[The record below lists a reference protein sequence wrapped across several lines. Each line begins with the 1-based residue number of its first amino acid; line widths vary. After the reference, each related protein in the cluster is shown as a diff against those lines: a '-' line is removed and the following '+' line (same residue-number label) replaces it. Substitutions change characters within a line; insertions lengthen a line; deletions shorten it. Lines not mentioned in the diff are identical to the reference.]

1 MKKKTVLILVIVVIF
16 VLVDVGLFFMFMG
29 SRKNF
34 SRQAGKPSLKFSIVD
49 CDKTL
54 KDIDP
59 KGYPPKEI
67 LKINWPDEK
76 HLVVEAYV
84 KGSCTGMEIDGDY
97 QIRENDVLN
106 IQFKKKGGNILSNCV
121 CTNRVIFE
129 IKDLTPR
136 DYKVILE
143 ELK

>member
-1 MKKKTVLILVIVVIF
+1 MKKKLIILVAVILAVLIAAGIYSLY
-16 VLVDVGLFFMFMG
+16 MG
-29 SRKNF
+29 SRRNF
-34 SRQAGKPSLKFSIVD
+34 SRQAAKPSLKFSIVD
-49 CDKTL
+49 CDKEL

-76 HLVVEAYV
+76 HLVVDAYV

-97 QIRENDVLN
+97 QIRENDILN
-106 IQFKKKGGNILSNCV
+106 IQFRKKGGNIFSNCV